1 MRFWDS
7 SAIVPLLV
15 EQPSTVGLTIEFE
28 RDPDIVVW
36 WATVV
41 ECASALSR
49 LEREEI
55 LDTTAL
61 AVARNR
67 LDRLAAAWREI
78 QPVDRVRDV
87 ASRLLRVHPL
97 RAGDAVQLAAAI
109 LAAEDDPR
117 SLALVTLDDRLSSAA
132 DREGFPVIR
141 PTGD

>member
-109 LAAEDDPR
+109 LAAEDEPR
-117 SLALVTLDDRLSSAA
+117 SLALVTLDDRLLNAA

>member
-15 EQPSTVGLTIEFE
+15 EQPSTAGLTIDFE

-36 WATVV
+36 WATVA

-61 AVARNR
+61 AVGGTVSTVSPQHGARSSLSIASATWR
-67 LDRLAAAWREI
+67 AASFG
-78 QPVDRVRDV
+78 P
-87 ASRLLRVHPL
+87 
-97 RAGDAVQLAAAI
+97 
-109 LAAEDDPR
+109 
-117 SLALVTLDDRLSSAA
+117 
-132 DREGFPVIR
+132 IR
-141 PTGD
+141 CGRGRIPTRRRHLGGGG